1 MFESCVFI
9 TAVETVIAFY
19 IAVHV
24 IIESIRFNYSLFC
37 TSLSFLVRISP
48 HKHSATL
55 LQRFHNYAT

>member
-9 TAVETVIAFY
+9 TAVETVIAFH

-24 IIESIRFNYSLFC
+24 IVESIRFNYSFFC

-48 HKHSATL
+48 HKHNCYTITAFS
-55 LQRFHNYAT
+55 